1 VEIEGDR
8 VKAKSVRQQ
17 IGNKVVLYG
26 GLPVRYSTMVRHLQE
41 VAQRIAKREGR
52 EDWMGL
58 RDAGLMGHS
67 QAERMHPTEL
77 PDDVE
82 PLTYEEF
89 KLVTNLPNG
98 KEIPGEI
105 FRKMI
110 TIYPRE
116 ERWRFGRAAPR
127 KLGSSRVARKS
138 KSKSKRKSRNTFSVR
153 GLR

>member
-1 VEIEGDR
+1 MATR
-8 VKAKSVRQQ
+8 TRKSTLLD
-17 IGNKVVLYG
+17 KVMDEVVVYG
-26 GLPVRYSTMVRHLQE
+26 GLPVRYGTMVRHLDE
-41 VAQRIAKREGR
+41 VAKSTGEKN
-52 EDWMGL
+52 WMAI
-58 RDAGLMGHS
+58 RDAGLMGHR
-67 QAERMHPTEL
+67 QRERMHPTEL
-77 PDDVE
+77 PEDVE

-89 KLVTNLPNG
+89 ELVTNLPNG

-116 ERWRFGRAAPR
+116 ERWRFGRTAPR

-138 KSKSKRKSRNTFSVR
+138 KSKSRRKSRNVSGLR

>member
-1 VEIEGDR
+1 

-17 IGNKVVLYG
+17 IGNKVVVYG
-26 GLPVRYSTMVRHLQE
+26 GLPVRYSTMARHLQE
-41 VAQRIAKREGR
+41 VAQKIAKAEGR
-52 EDWMGL
+52 KDWMGL
-58 RDAGLMGHS
+58 RDAGLMGHR
-67 QAERMHPTEL
+67 QRERMHPTEL
-77 PDDVE
+77 PEDVE

-89 KLVTNLPNG
+89 ELVTNLPNG

-116 ERWRFGRAAPR
+116 ERWRFGRTAPR

-138 KSKSKRKSRNTFSVR
+138 KPKSRRKSRNVSGLR